1 MRELIEKR
9 LRERGLTWSD
19 LARMLGIVPQSIYQL
34 KKRNSC
40 NIYMLERIAR
50 ALEMSIS
57 DFPIEE
63 MIGMRWNATTEEG
76 RQVQRQ
82 ARLRG
87 WTNAELARQV
97 GVCCNTIE
105 RFFRGDATE
114 STRQW
119 VMEAL
124 TR

>member
-1 MRELIEKR
+1 MRKVIEKR
-9 LRERGLTWSD
+9 LREKGLTWRD

-50 ALEMSIS
+50 ALEMSIA
-57 DFPIEE
+57 DFPIDE
-63 MIGMRWNATTEEG
+63 MVGMRWSATTEEG

-105 RFFRGDATE
+105 LFFRGVSTE
-114 STRQW
+114 NTRRW
-119 VMEAL
+119 VTEAL
-124 TR
+124 AR